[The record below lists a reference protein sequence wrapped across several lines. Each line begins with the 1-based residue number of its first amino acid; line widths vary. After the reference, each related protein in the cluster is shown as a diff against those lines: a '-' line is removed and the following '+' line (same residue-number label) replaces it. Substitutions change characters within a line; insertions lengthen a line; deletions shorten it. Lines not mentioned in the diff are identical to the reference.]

1 MDSST
6 QTPASF
12 FSWLANPQLAKA
24 LLVKV
29 GLGIA
34 GAGLAVALLGAIAL
48 AQGQTVVE
56 TVAGVVHRLGQ
67 LLMFVGLCVVLVAQ
81 RTDLAY
87 RTLQKTRAWLA
98 SQERHTVEAA
108 GLTLFLI
115 SIPLLSVLPEILAGS
130 VLLIWTVLLPA
141 ALAVVVAFEQ
151 GRRRAFCL
159 GGMFPAMML
168 LIAVSVALA
177 QSLERQPYGLGE
189 SLERLAQR
197 HLPMFLLCWA
207 LIPATGLLA
216 LVVSRGGA
224 RPQAQGEG
232 RTK

>member
-1 MDSST
+1 MNSST
-6 QTPASF
+6 QSPANI
-12 FSWLANPQLAKA
+12 FSWLANPQLAKS

-34 GAGLAVALLGAIAL
+34 GAGLAFALVGAIAL
-48 AQGQTVVE
+48 AQGQTAVE

-67 LLMFVGLCVVLVAQ
+67 FLMFVGLCVVLVAQ

-98 SQERHTVEAA
+98 SQQRRTFEAA
-108 GLTLFLI
+108 GLALFLV
-115 SIPLLSVLPEILAGS
+115 SIPLLSFLPEILAGS

-151 GRRRAFCL
+151 GGRRAFCL
-159 GGMFPAMML
+159 GGMFPAMLL

-177 QSLERQPYGLGE
+177 RSLERHPHGLGE
-189 SLERLAQR
+189 SLERLAEQQ
-197 HLPMFLLCWA
+197 LPLFFLCWG
-207 LIPATGLLA
+207 LIPVAGLLA
-216 LVVSRGGA
+216 LLVARGQA
-224 RPQAQGEG
+224 RPQA
-232 RTK
+232 